1 MVFLSWRSGGKD
13 EARRIKLVAF
23 FLFGGGLIRCNSV
36 RDTVQAQHKHIPRER
51 NAQYSR
57 DGEPQSSPSF
67 AFKFLGVHGSPD
79 KKVSC
84 RDPEGGC
91 GAGGVEATELRTKC
105 RRANVVPRHRAIQR
119 YRVLNSKYHAL
130 EDAHQGRA

>member
-67 AFKFLGVHGSPD
+67 AFKLLGVHWLPD
-79 KKVSC
+79 KKLAAMTP
-84 RDPEGGC
+84 R
-91 GAGGVEATELRTKC
+91 GAW
-105 RRANVVPRHRAIQR
+105 
-119 YRVLNSKYHAL
+119 
-130 EDAHQGRA
+130 GRGSRPS